1 METSQ
6 PESAAVPVFAQAVED
21 MSEADVYE
29 LMYHMKT
36 FCEVKPEEAAQMLNE
51 HVEFARALAQVQLRL
66 NMNQD
71 DTPSTVRPEQ
81 STKGLNLDPE
91 HQKLLE
97 ELQNLAP
104 EVIQGLPFEQRKQ
117 IMELREA
124 MGLPPV

>member
-1 METSQ
+1 MET
-6 PESAAVPVFAQAVED
+6 PNAKMSAPVFAQAVEE

-51 HVEFARALAQVQLRL
+51 HVEFARALAQIQLRL
-66 NMNQD
+66 NMNRD
-71 DTPSTVRPEQ
+71 DAPSAVRQENA
-81 STKGLNLDPE
+81 SKGLNLDPE

-97 ELQNLAP
+97 EVQNLAP
-104 EVIQGLPFEQRKQ
+104 EVIQGLPFAQRKQ